1 MKFCF
6 LHVFGYKGAGMAVLV
21 HDNSELPSVDTGAM
35 LLNPGRHHKLSYTKK
50 ISTYLSSPY
59 TDCTDKINRGM
70 EIMYA
75 SYVGTNYG
83 YSKYQCFSACL
94 QAYM

>member
-1 MKFCF
+1 M
-6 LHVFGYKGAGMAVLV
+6 VVLV
-21 HDNSELPSVDTGAM
+21 HDNSELPNVDTGAM
-35 LLNPGRHHKLSYTKK
+35 FLTPGRHHKLSYTKK

-75 SYVGTNYG
+75 SYVGTNYT
-83 YSKYQCFSACL
+83 YSINNCFITCM